1 VTAAARATTTKFE
14 AFIASLRSKAT
25 RVSYESNIKRVLG
38 DDPDAFLS
46 LDPLKAKELLV
57 DYIIAYR
64 DKFSGATISNRL
76 SNVKA
81 FCDEYGYNLE
91 WKIIR
96 RKAPPVRYVGV
107 DRAPTVE
114 EVRKV
119 LEGQDNRLA
128 FIVLAMAS
136 GGFRVGAW
144 AWLKVGHLSLRES
157 GVGAITIYRGE
168 PEEYVTLISPEAVKA
183 WRRYRVER
191 ELVGEKVTVDSPM
204 VRDKW
209 DYGVRYDKQKI
220 APDLAHPLAGMVVK
234 NILRRAWLC
243 SGLKSTDV
251 KGEFK
256 SAHGFRKFA
265 KTQMSRAGLS
275 WEDQEVLLGHRMAY
289 YKPTLE
295 HLEEEY
301 LKAVP
306 FLTISEAEQ
315 ARKEL
320 TKEKEEHEKE
330 RKDIQLELLLLK
342 ERDRERDKEE
352 QAVKAEYGE
361 RFARLEEQMRE
372 FAAGRAPPEVQPA
385 PRSRPRAG
393 TSES

>member
-1 VTAAARATTTKFE
+1 MASPKFD

-25 RVSYESNIKRVLG
+25 RTTYESGVRRVVG
-38 DDPDAFLS
+38 SDPDAFLS
-46 LDPLKAKELLV
+46 LDPARAKDVLV
-57 DYIIAYR
+57 DYVVR
-64 DKFSGATISNRL
+64 NRESLTGATIAGRL

-81 FCDEYGYNLE
+81 FCDEYGFALD

-96 RKAPPVRYVGV
+96 RKVPPARYVGV
-107 DRAPTVE
+107 DRAPTAE
-114 EVRKV
+114 EVRRL
-119 LEGQDNRLA
+119 LEGNDNRLA

-144 AWLKVGHLSLRES
+144 AWLKVRHLSVRES
-157 GVGAITIYRGE
+157 GVGVLTIYPGE
-168 PEEYVTLISPEAVKA
+168 PEEYPALVSPEAVGA
-183 WRRYRVER
+183 WARYREER
-191 ELVGEKVTVDSPM
+191 ERVGEKVGPDSPL

-220 APDLAHPLAGMVVK
+220 APDLAHPLSAMVVK
-234 NILRRAWLC
+234 NVLRRAWLC
-243 SGLKSTDV
+243 SGVKSRES

-275 WEDQEVLLGHRMAY
+275 WEDQEVLLGHRMSY

-315 ARKEL
+315 ARREL
-320 TKEKEEHEKE
+320 TKEKEEHE
-330 RKDIQLELLLLK
+330 RSWKDMRLEVLSLK
-342 ERDRERDKEE
+342 DENRDLRERYFRKEE
-352 QAVKAEYGE
+352 ES
-361 RFARLEEQMRE
+361 RTMRE
-372 FAAGRAPPEVQPA
+372 RQ
-385 PRSRPRAG
+385 
-393 TSES
+393 ESLERTVALMAEHLGLAEKLKAHSAQG